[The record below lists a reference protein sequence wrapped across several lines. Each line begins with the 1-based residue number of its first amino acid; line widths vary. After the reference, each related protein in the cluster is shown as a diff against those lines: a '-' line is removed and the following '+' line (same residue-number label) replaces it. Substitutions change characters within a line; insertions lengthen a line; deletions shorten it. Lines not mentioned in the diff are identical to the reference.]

1 MVESDAVPKIVA
13 RDERRTP
20 QTSGD
25 AVIDEVVA
33 SGRDVMRKARV
44 APADVG
50 AAGCSAPGPL
60 DHMTGVVSQTQN
72 IVGFTNMPI
81 AARVGDGLG
90 VKVFLDRDTCMAAI
104 AESLIG
110 AAKGAKDFVYI
121 TVSTG
126 VGGAIVTRGR
136 LVRGASNTA
145 GELGHWPV
153 NFQLDASRDAGDD
166 IPRCK
171 CGSFGCVEAFAAGAN
186 LAEQFGAQRAGDVYD
201 AAARGDTRA
210 RGGHARCCARGEG
223 TGLRP
228 RGLVPLVFVSATHGE
243 VKMHAHIAI
252 NGFGRIGRQFLK
264 ALLERHPDLE
274 VIAINDLADP
284 KMNALLFKHDSN
296 YGTFPGEVS
305 ATADAIVVDGRK
317 IKVLQERDPAKLP
330 WKDLGVDIVVESTG
344 FFTDAT
350 KAKAHRDAG
359 AKKVIISAP
368 AKNEDKTIVL
378 GVNEGAYDPAQH
390 NIISNASCTTNGLAP
405 VAKVLNDTFGIE
417 KGFLTTVHSYT
428 NSQRILDVV
437 AADPRDARAAAMNII
452 PSTTG
457 AARAVALVIPELQGK
472 FTGMSFR
479 VPTPTV
485 SVVDFTATLKRDV
498 TKDEV
503 NAAFKKASEGDLK
516 GIMDYT
522 EEPLVSMDFKGDEH
536 STIVSGLDTIV
547 LGNMVKVI
555 AWYDNEWGY
564 ACRLADIT
572 AFVAE
577 RLPAEAAAPKREA
590 TATAG
595 SR

>member
-1 MVESDAVPKIVA
+1 
-13 RDERRTP
+13 
-20 QTSGD
+20 
-25 AVIDEVVA
+25 
-33 SGRDVMRKARV
+33 
-44 APADVG
+44 
-50 AAGCSAPGPL
+50 
-60 DHMTGVVSQTQN
+60 
-72 IVGFTNMPI
+72 
-81 AARVGDGLG
+81 
-90 VKVFLDRDTCMAAI
+90 
-104 AESLIG
+104 
-110 AAKGAKDFVYI
+110 
-121 TVSTG
+121 
-126 VGGAIVTRGR
+126 
-136 LVRGASNTA
+136 
-145 GELGHWPV
+145 
-153 NFQLDASRDAGDD
+153 
-166 IPRCK
+166 
-171 CGSFGCVEAFAAGAN
+171 
-186 LAEQFGAQRAGDVYD
+186 
-201 AAARGDTRA
+201 
-210 RGGHARCCARGEG
+210 
-223 TGLRP
+223 
-228 RGLVPLVFVSATHGE
+228 
-243 VKMHAHIAI
+243 MHAHIAI

-305 ATADAIVVDGRK
+305 ATTDAIVVDGRK

-350 KAKAHRDAG
+350 KANAHRDAG